1 MAIAPGHKANFASL
15 QRAFKAGHVCLLEV
29 TEEATGEK
37 KTALCAVN
45 QDNGE
50 YEFVPMAIMVDG
62 NPYELYLPPE
72 MDDAAP
78 VVAG

>member
-1 MAIAPGHKANFASL
+1 MAIAPGYKANLATL
-15 QRAFKAGHVCLLEV
+15 QRAFEDKQVCLLEV
-29 TEEATGEK
+29 TEEATGK
-37 KTALCAVN
+37 KKVALCAVN
-45 QDNGE
+45 QDNDY

-72 MDDAAP
+72 MDNAAP